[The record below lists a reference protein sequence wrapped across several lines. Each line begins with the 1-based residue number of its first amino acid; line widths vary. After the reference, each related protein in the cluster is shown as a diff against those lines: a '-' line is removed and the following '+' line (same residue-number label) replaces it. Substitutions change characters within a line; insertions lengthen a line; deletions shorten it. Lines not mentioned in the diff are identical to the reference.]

1 MQIGLTISDANKRP
15 TILVGED
22 KNEQSIFGIRASKN
36 QSNQVQSVTRKLESS
51 VKTIE
56 NIVGDLKKRVTEQD
70 YLIAN
75 TVQRVTRDYL
85 DKYRVTNEDGT
96 AGAGDHINGAGPGYT
111 SEPQLDSAL
120 DRQ

>member
-1 MQIGLTISDANKRP
+1 MQIGSTISDANKRP
-15 TILVGED
+15 TILAGED

-51 VKTIE
+51 VKMIE

-96 AGAGDHINGAGPGYT
+96 ARAGDHNNGAGPGYT
-111 SEPQLDSAL
+111 TDPQLNSGL

>member
-1 MQIGLTISDANKRP
+1 MQLGATVHDAGKRP
-15 TILVGED
+15 ITVTGED

-36 QSNQVQSVTRKLESS
+36 QSNQVQSVTRKLENS
-51 VKTIE
+51 VKMIE

-96 AGAGDHINGAGPGYT
+96 AGAGDQNSGAGPGYT
-111 SEPQLDSAL
+111 SDPQLDGGL